1 MMYVQV
7 PFNEILR
14 ILDFIYA
21 RCFVSDKEC
30 FIFIHIFL
38 EISVFL
44 FFLQI

>member
-21 RCFVSDKEC
+21 HCLVSDKEC
-30 FIFIHIFL
+30 FIFVHIFL
-38 EISVFL
+38 EISVLL